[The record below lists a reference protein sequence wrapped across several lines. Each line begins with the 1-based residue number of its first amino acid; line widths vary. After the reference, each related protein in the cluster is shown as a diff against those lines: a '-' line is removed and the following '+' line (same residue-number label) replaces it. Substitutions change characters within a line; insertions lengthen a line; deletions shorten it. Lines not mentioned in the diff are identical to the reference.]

1 LDENVDEEVEAAVAN
16 GGVDMQD
23 AFKTGE
29 EGGDSGRGR
38 IDLDGLNE
46 DRAEQRASNRG
57 REEFNRTTSAYDF
70 RGEFQLDGDEEEE
83 EAKNEGVGR
92 RGDERGKR

>member
-1 LDENVDEEVEAAVAN
+1 MDEEVEAAVAN

-70 RGEFQLDGDEEEE
+70 RGGDEEEE